1 MRQVGLIAA
10 PGIVALE
17 KMVDRLADDHA
28 NAKSLYRTFSKIDG
42 LIVDEPET
50 NIIFVHLNEFSINA
64 EEFSEELKKRG
75 VLVYGEYGKRVRF
88 VLNRMVERDD
98 LLRVASAA
106 EEVLNP
112 VRI

>member
-1 MRQVGLIAA
+1 LIAA

-28 NAKSLYRTFSKIDG
+28 NAKILYKAFSKIDG

-88 VLNRMVERDD
+88 VLNRMVERED
-98 LLRVASAA
+98 LSRVASAV
-106 EEVLNP
+106 EEILNP
-112 VRI
+112 VGI

>member
-1 MRQVGLIAA
+1 

-28 NAKSLYRTFSKIDG
+28 NAKILYKAFSKIDG
-42 LIVDEPET
+42 LVVSEPET
-50 NIIFVHLNEFSINA
+50 NIIFVNLNGFSINA
-64 EEFSEELKKRG
+64 EEFAEELKKRE

-88 VLNRMVERDD
+88 VLNRMVERED
-98 LLRVASAA
+98 LSRVTTAA
-106 EEVLNP
+106 EEILNP